1 MNSFAHLS
9 DDAIQMLEAS
19 LPEKLTFLRTSH
31 LFSYPAFEHILRD
44 LQDLV
49 RFPRTTKPECRAV
62 IADSDNGKT
71 TLTRKFLAN
80 NPVVLDEAGYP
91 INKVLWVETPP
102 SADERR
108 LYSSIL
114 QALDIT
120 HRPDAPPSRL
130 DALVQQEL
138 AAQQTTVL
146 VLDELHAMLN
156 SPARQQK
163 QFMAALKRLSNVR
176 SLSIVA
182 CGTVDVSRALAID
195 SQFVSRFTRL
205 ALPRWQANETFLQ
218 LLASFETKM
227 PLPQPSKLN
236 APEKAMEIFKS
247 SDGTIGSVQKITM
260 RAAEAA
266 LKKGSPSITFKI
278 LQEECQSYRRGLLMP
293 SQPPL
298 GA

>member
-1 MNSFAHLS
+1 MAHFPHLAE
-9 DDAIQMLEAS
+9 DAAQMLEAS
-19 LPEKLTFLRTSH
+19 LPEKIAFIRSPH

-49 RFPRTTKPECRAV
+49 RFPRTVKPECRAV

-71 TLTRKFLAN
+71 TLTRKFLEN
-80 NPVVLDEAGYP
+80 NPIVLDEAGYP
-91 INKVLWVETPP
+91 VCKVLWVETPS

-114 QALDIT
+114 EALSIT
-120 HRPDAPPSRL
+120 HRPDAPPARL
-130 DALVQQEL
+130 ELMVQQEL
-138 AAQQTTVL
+138 ASQQTSVL

-163 QFMAALKRLSNVR
+163 QFMAALKRLSNMR

-195 SQFVSRFTRL
+195 SQFVSRFSRL

-227 PLPQPSKLN
+227 PFPQPSNLKS
-236 APEKAMEIFKS
+236 AEKAAAIFMN

-260 RAAEAA
+260 RAAENA
-266 LKKGSPSITFKI
+266 LKVGSSSITFKI
-278 LQEECQSYRRGLLMP
+278 LEDTCRSYRSGLLAP
-293 SQPPL
+293 APPPPRC
-298 GA
+298 

>member
-1 MNSFAHLS
+1 MNSFTHLS

-31 LFSYPAFEHILRD
+31 LFSYPAFDHILRD

-120 HRPDAPPSRL
+120 HRPLAPPSRL
-130 DALVQQEL
+130 ESL
-138 AAQQTTVL
+138 A
-146 VLDELHAMLN
+146 D
-156 SPARQQK
+156 
-163 QFMAALKRLSNVR
+163 
-176 SLSIVA
+176 
-182 CGTVDVSRALAID
+182 
-195 SQFVSRFTRL
+195 
-205 ALPRWQANETFLQ
+205 
-218 LLASFETKM
+218 
-227 PLPQPSKLN
+227 
-236 APEKAMEIFKS
+236 
-247 SDGTIGSVQKITM
+247 
-260 RAAEAA
+260 
-266 LKKGSPSITFKI
+266 
-278 LQEECQSYRRGLLMP
+278 RG
-293 SQPPL
+293 
-298 GA
+298 